1 MIYLKN
7 KDPFNYQY
15 QAIRI
20 SKRITKHEVNV
31 MTEAMLNNDGL
42 FGYIIDDAEEKS
54 LQPNSKIMTYDR
66 Q

>member
-1 MIYLKN
+1 
-7 KDPFNYQY
+7 
-15 QAIRI
+15 
-20 SKRITKHEVNV
+20 

-54 LQPNSKIMTYDR
+54 LQPNSKIMSYDR